1 MVSRLTASSPAHPRR
16 YASSREAS
24 LAGTRVT
31 CALSTRLNAT
41 PRALSAAATCSAE
54 VYCEKF
60 AKSLLASAPP
70 STRLGSPILAAS
82 KPVPGPNSRLY
93 SAWNLA

>member
-41 PRALSAAATCSAE
+41 PRAP
-54 VYCEKF
+54 
-60 AKSLLASAPP
+60 ASYVV
-70 STRLGSPILAAS
+70 
-82 KPVPGPNSRLY
+82 PVTFVAYPEEEEEEEGEGGVE
-93 SAWNLA
+93 